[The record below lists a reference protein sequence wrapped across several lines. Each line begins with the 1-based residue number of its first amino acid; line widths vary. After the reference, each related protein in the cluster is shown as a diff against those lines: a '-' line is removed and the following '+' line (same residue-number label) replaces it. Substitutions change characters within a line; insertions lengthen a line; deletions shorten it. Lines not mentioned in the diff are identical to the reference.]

1 MVAFADTPIRAHV
14 YTSKNAY
21 PRFRDAILST
31 KYFDDETELAYYGLR
46 YYSPEMGRWISRDPI
61 GEQGGINQ
69 YSGMANAMPNRID
82 FLGLLAP
89 GVGQFEVECGGI
101 FGLFSQVAGTI
112 AYDYFVHETQTGS
125 TVPSDPG
132 QSAPYQDVGGADLTM
147 VFWGEDNCCCPSGM
161 YRWKQIITFDDT
173 PTAIIT
179 GVAAPPDQEDGDP
192 ATLPWY
198 DSFVGQNPAFGDR
211 SWEPLRN
218 LWHPLDWTR
227 PKMVTVRFETE
238 LWCVDETDN
247 TIGVRKLET
256 VKWGYK
262 IERLNSQNSVGHWYD
277 IDLL

>member
-1 MVAFADTPIRAHV
+1 
-14 YTSKNAY
+14 
-21 PRFRDAILST
+21 
-31 KYFDDETELAYYGLR
+31 
-46 YYSPEMGRWISRDPI
+46 
-61 GEQGGINQ
+61 
-69 YSGMANAMPNRID
+69 
-82 FLGLLAP
+82 
-89 GVGQFEVECGGI
+89 
-101 FGLFSQVAGTI
+101 
-112 AYDYFVHETQTGS
+112 
-125 TVPSDPG
+125 
-132 QSAPYQDVGGADLTM
+132 
-147 VFWGEDNCCCPSGM
+147 M